1 MTREETLCIMG
12 VLKAA
17 YPAYYRD
24 LSRRDAETVVGLW
37 TEMFADDPAQMVA
50 AAVKALIATDAKGY
64 PPHIGAVKDKL
75 RKLEQPREMTE
86 LEAWALVRQA
96 IRGASM
102 EPWSR
107 RLSAASG
114 VDSRTSAER
123 NFARLPPLLQK
134 LVGSPAQLAEWGK
147 VEEDK
152 LGTVVQSNFMRSYR
166 ARAAQERELA
176 ALPGDVKAM
185 LGRMRALA
193 MPEGGQVSE

>member
-107 RLSAASG
+107 RLSAVSG

-123 NFARLPPLLQK
+123 NFAKLPPLLQK

-166 ARAAQERELA
+166 ARAAQEREFQ
-176 ALPGDVKAM
+176 ALPQDVRAM
-185 LGRMRALA
+185 IGQAAGRTAL
-193 MPEGGQVSE
+193 EDGG

>member
-1 MTREETLCIMG
+1 MNREETLCIMG

-24 LSRRDAETVVGLW
+24 MSRKDAETVVGLW
-37 TEMFADDPAQMVA
+37 AEMFADDPVQMVA

-123 NFARLPPLLQK
+123 NFAKLPPLLQK

-152 LGTVVQSNFMRSYR
+152 LGTVVQSSFMRSYR

-193 MPEGGQVSE
+193 MPEGGQSE